1 MVWTPGVALNFPN
14 LSRSYDAAGNR
25 IRFWGYDGAL
35 EVPFFVDV
43 SALLQF
49 FPETPNI
56 EARILAAFDVLRD
69 RIIAAAGKVY
79 SARHRRAFYVLAAGD
94 LS

>member
-1 MVWTPGVALNFPN
+1 MALNFPN

-25 IRFWGYDGAL
+25 IRFWGHDGAI
-35 EVPFFVDV
+35 EVPFFVEV
-43 SALLQF
+43 SALLRF
-49 FPETPNI
+49 FPETPPV
-56 EARILAAFDVLRD
+56 ESRILAAFDVLRD

-79 SARHRRAFYVLAAGD
+79 SPRHRRAFYVLAASD